1 MSLVVEQFIQGFL
14 SIETSSLDVQ
24 EKIDVAKEGIEKIQ
38 ISSQQINH
46 ACQDAKSNAIEQS
59 TALEQINVSNQWL
72 VDKLSNE
79 DKKHRK
85 ERQMEEKSKNQLFC
99 FSN

>member
-1 MSLVVEQFIQGFL
+1 M
-14 SIETSSLDVQ
+14 
-24 EKIDVAKEGIEKIQ
+24 EKIQIDIAKDGIEKIQ

-72 VDKLSNE
+72 VDKLNSE
-79 DKKHRK
+79 
-85 ERQMEEKSKNQLFC
+85 NQEA
-99 FSN
+99 S

>member
-1 MSLVVEQFIQGFL
+1 MLYPTVVEDVVKELDG
-14 SIETSSLDVQ
+14 IESGCREIYTGLANIENSAIDVQ
-24 EKIDVAKEGIEKIQ
+24 EKIDIAREGIEKIQ

-79 DKKHRK
+79 DK
-85 ERQMEEKSKNQLFC
+85 EAS
-99 FSN
+99 